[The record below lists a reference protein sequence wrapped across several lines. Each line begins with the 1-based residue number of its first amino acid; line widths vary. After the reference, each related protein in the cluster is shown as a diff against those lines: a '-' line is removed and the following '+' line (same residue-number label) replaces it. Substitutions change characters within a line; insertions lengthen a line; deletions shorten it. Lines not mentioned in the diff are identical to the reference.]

1 MARRD
6 SNHPNNLSNVGLIPF
21 LGLVSLLIPMLL
33 MNVQFSKLAV
43 IDSDV
48 PGLCAAPCVTPG
60 GPTLG
65 LVLTVSGQ
73 GLMVSGEDVALNGG
87 LRLPCAPGPCARPAD
102 YDLNGLTALLTE
114 LKARHPDERAVTL
127 AVTDDVPFELMVSLF
142 DTTRGAP
149 EAPLFPD
156 PTVSAVIGAL

>member
-6 SNHPNNLSNVGLIPF
+6 SNQPNNLSNVGLIPF

-33 MNVQFSKLAV
+33 MNVQLTKLAV
-43 IDSDV
+43 IDSNV
-48 PGLCAAPCVTPG
+48 PSLCAAPCVPPS
-60 GPTLG
+60 GPSLG

-87 LRLPCAPGPCARPAD
+87 LRLPCAPGPCARPDD
-102 YDLNGLTALLTE
+102 YDLSGLSAVLSD
-114 LKARHPDERAVTL
+114 LKSRHPEERAVTL
-127 AVTDDVPFELMVSLF
+127 AVTDEVPFELMVSLF

-149 EAPLFPD
+149 DAPLFPD
-156 PTVSAVIGAL
+156 PTVSALIGAL